1 MHGYYYFFKCSSVAI
16 YSHKFSLLAV
26 QLFHCHFQ
34 TYAVMEI
41 VYVYTKKRSEFG
53 RQSLFSNTSAQLHIN
68 IEPDESLRDNFIEK
82 DPVDMAVQYAP
93 EMTEHEV
100 TIS

>member
-1 MHGYYYFFKCSSVAI
+1 
-16 YSHKFSLLAV
+16 
-26 QLFHCHFQ
+26 
-34 TYAVMEI
+34 MEI

-53 RQSLFSNTSAQLHIN
+53 RQPLFSDSGAQTNVN

-82 DPVDMAVQYAP
+82 DPVDMVVQYAP

-100 TIS
+100 TSSTECSLDKCNPLPLQFQL

>member
-1 MHGYYYFFKCSSVAI
+1 
-16 YSHKFSLLAV
+16 
-26 QLFHCHFQ
+26 
-34 TYAVMEI
+34 MEI

-53 RQSLFSNTSAQLHIN
+53 RQPLLVDTPSQLHIN
-68 IEPDESLRDNFIEK
+68 IEPDESLRDNFIAK

-100 TIS
+100 NSYYHDNYT

>member
-1 MHGYYYFFKCSSVAI
+1 
-16 YSHKFSLLAV
+16 
-26 QLFHCHFQ
+26 
-34 TYAVMEI
+34 MEI

-53 RQSLFSNTSAQLHIN
+53 RQPLLVDTPAQLHVS
-68 IEPDESLRDNFIEK
+68 IEPDESLRDNFIAK

-100 TIS
+100 RNYHYIVPKI

>member
-1 MHGYYYFFKCSSVAI
+1 
-16 YSHKFSLLAV
+16 
-26 QLFHCHFQ
+26 
-34 TYAVMEI
+34 MEI

-53 RQSLFSNTSAQLHIN
+53 RQPLLSDSSAQLHVS
-68 IEPDESLRDNFIEK
+68 IEPDDSLQENFIEK

-100 TIS
+100 

>member
-1 MHGYYYFFKCSSVAI
+1 
-16 YSHKFSLLAV
+16 
-26 QLFHCHFQ
+26 
-34 TYAVMEI
+34 MEI

-53 RQSLFSNTSAQLHIN
+53 RQALLSDSSAQLTIN
-68 IEPDESLRDNFIEK
+68 IEPDDSLRDNFIEK

-100 TIS
+100 TKISILTSHSKSCTFLFADQHRAL